1 MTGAMK
7 AIFLLALAFS
17 AVSASPLEEFNQYT
31 AKYGK
36 VYTPAEYEARFD
48 AFKVLCVGWQ
58 TSARSSR

>member
-1 MTGAMK
+1 MK
-7 AIFLLALAFS
+7 SAIFLLALAA